1 MGMQT
6 ATDDEGART
15 FTRAIAGLMLVTV
28 ALSVAIVAAS
38 IVDSKRTKRVL
49 RTDANWH
56 RAAATAE
63 ASFFQSVDDVDEIL
77 SRPSSG
83 SDQHG

>member
-1 MGMQT
+1 MGTQT
-6 ATDDEGART
+6 AVDDEGART
-15 FTRAIAGLMLVTV
+15 FARAVGGLVVV
-28 ALSVAIVAAS
+28 AVGLSVAIVAAS
-38 IVDSKRTKRVL
+38 ILDSKRSMRVL

-56 RAAATAE
+56 RAAAAAE

-77 SRPSSG
+77 SRPTAG